1 MPAGPPQDSLLH
13 FSEVPIAERASI
25 WSQMDEK
32 GRTGFNTIADCELRT
47 KKVVLDAEVK
57 KCQAEACV
65 KQSMIE
71 WEIQKLQTES
81 KKADRDVELRK
92 VELEMLRKDYP
103 QPAPG
108 AGVAFNSL
116 LQRGSGLPY
125 SYMFLEVMYLRL
137 KIKKSCVNLFRVV
150 LSNMTMVAAGT
161 LLHRACIRPT
171 SPASIKWGFAALLL
185 PFAIGCVVETG
196 LGVAS
201 YLKAVFCG
209 GDVLDEFGKKPPLEP
224 EPEKKEKEWEAL
236 HFEDS
241 TDTLADI

>member
-1 MPAGPPQDSLLH
+1 MPTGPTQDSLLH
-13 FSEVPIAERASI
+13 FSETPITERASV
-25 WSQMDEK
+25 WSQMDER
-32 GRTGFNTIADCELRT
+32 GRAGFNTIADYELRT

-65 KQSMIE
+65 KQTTIE
-71 WEIQKLQTES
+71 WEIEKLQTER

-103 QPAPG
+103 QPQPG
-108 AGVAFNSL
+108 AGVAYSSL
-116 LQRGSGLPY
+116 FQRGSGLPY
-125 SYMFLEVMYLRL
+125 SYLFLENGFHLR
-137 KIKKSCVNLFRVV
+137 KYNSRANLFRVG

-161 LLHRACIRPT
+161 LLHRACIKPS
-171 SPASIKWGFAALLL
+171 SPSSIKWGFAAVLL
-185 PFAIGCVVETG
+185 PFAIGCIVETG

-201 YLKAVFCG
+201 YLKAVFRG
-209 GDVLDEFGKKPPLEP
+209 HDVLDEFEAKPPLEP

-241 TDTLADI
+241 TDTLTDI